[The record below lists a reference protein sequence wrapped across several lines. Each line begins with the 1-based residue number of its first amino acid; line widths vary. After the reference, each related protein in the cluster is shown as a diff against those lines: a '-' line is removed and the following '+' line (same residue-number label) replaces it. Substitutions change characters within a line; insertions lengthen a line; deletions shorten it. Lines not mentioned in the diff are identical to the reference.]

1 MLWILEF
8 LDSGLEAGDSFA
20 EELCACLSLAIVI
33 FAEVLLFGT
42 NALLTG
48 RFRTV
53 TALGWGVL
61 VLWGP
66 RTRENHH
73 FSLPAKGKGI
83 IR

>member
-8 LDSGLEAGDSFA
+8 LDTGLEAGDSFT
-20 EELCACLSLAIVI
+20 EELCACLSLAIVV

-48 RFRTV
+48 RFRAV
-53 TALGWGVL
+53 TALGGVL
-61 VLWGP
+61 VLRGS
-66 RTRENHH
+66 RARESHH
-73 FSLPAKGKGI
+73 FSLPAMGNGI